1 VLAATV
7 CCKGVAIVHDVYDP
21 AELQPAS
28 QRAGTQEVAF
38 RRVVE
43 RAITVSPALRQALEA
58 AGVSPERV
66 TLADLPRIPLL
77 KKESLPGRQG
87 EAPPWGGWL
96 ARPLADVRRIFV
108 SPGPIYEPEGRMPD
122 YWGFAPALFAAGFR
136 RGDIVL
142 NTFSYHLTPAGAMFD
157 GALEALGS
165 VVVPTGVGNIEIQVK
180 TLQDVRARGLIG
192 TPSFLALV
200 LDKVSERGTR
210 SSLEVGFVSGEPLSE
225 SLRTDLESRH
235 RMRIGQ
241 AYAIGDIG
249 LIAYECSQRT
259 GLHVAERVVV
269 EIVDPATGARLP
281 DGEMG
286 EVAVSFLS
294 DLYPLLRLGTGDL
307 SRIAPGSCACGRTS
321 ARLERIFGRVGDAVK
336 VRGIFLHPHDLD
348 RAMARY
354 PEVARYQA
362 VVTRREHQDELT
374 VRLETGGPQTRLG
387 GAVADSVREVTR
399 LRAIVEVLPP
409 GTLGPNEK
417 KLVDLRKWD

>member
-1 VLAATV
+1 MRARKRPSVFPPPAGRTQGKGTGVLAATV

-96 ARPLADVRRIFV
+96 ARPLPDVR
-108 SPGPIYEPEGRMPD
+108 P
-122 YWGFAPALFAAGFR
+122 
-136 RGDIVL
+136 
-142 NTFSYHLTPAGAMFD
+142 
-157 GALEALGS
+157 
-165 VVVPTGVGNIEIQVK
+165 
-180 TLQDVRARGLIG
+180 RGLIG

-200 LDKVSERGTR
+200 LDKVSERGAR